1 MELYSATKETKICYG
16 GPQKSGKNAEVATR
30 SLCGVSSG
38 YVTDSFPFTKGVF
51 AQEIAATEKLKNKWG
66 QRLLR
71 LEAFW
76 LVIYL
81 ESKDLVN
88 YM

>member
-51 AQEIAATEKLKNKWG
+51 A
-66 QRLLR
+66 
-71 LEAFW
+71 
-76 LVIYL
+76 
-81 ESKDLVN
+81 
-88 YM
+88 